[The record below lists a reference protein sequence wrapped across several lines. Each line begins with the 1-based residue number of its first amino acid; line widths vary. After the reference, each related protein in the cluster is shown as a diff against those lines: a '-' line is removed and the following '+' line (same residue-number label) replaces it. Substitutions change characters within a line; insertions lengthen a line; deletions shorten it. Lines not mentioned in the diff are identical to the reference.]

1 MDKKKLISECYMA
14 LVIKAHTTNVKVSD
28 ICKQAQISRKTFYYY
43 FKDKHEII
51 EYIFCEEIGK
61 TMINGLKYGID
72 QKAQAIITYR
82 EFLKHK
88 DFFMI
93 AMEEVGQNSLFEII
107 IHRGTQF
114 CRQTFDEYFDDKIA
128 LDYLAYKYASTSAML
143 LKNGCIQA
151 CKRVRNF

>member
-43 FKDKHEII
+43 FKDKHDII
-51 EYIFCEEIGK
+51 EYIFCEEIEQ

-107 IHRGTQF
+107 IHRCTQF

>member
-1 MDKKKLISECYMA
+1 
-14 LVIKAHTTNVKVSD
+14 
-28 ICKQAQISRKTFYYY
+28 
-43 FKDKHEII
+43 
-51 EYIFCEEIGK
+51 
-61 TMINGLKYGID
+61 MIHGLKYGID

-107 IHRGTQF
+107 IHRCTQF

-128 LDYLAYKYASTSAML
+128 LDYLAYKICVDQCNVTEKWMHSGMQESPEFLAEIYLNTIQDIYAK
-143 LKNGCIQA
+143 KN
-151 CKRVRNF
+151 KVTKSS